1 MKPFEFVLV
10 IISVIVGLALTEFA
24 IGVSHMIINYEAA
37 NFYWPYIVLMLCG
50 LMSCLNYW
58 ATVYKLRRVQTWTVS
73 YIGIVFLSGL
83 IFFIMTK
90 IYFPDPDKFDQ
101 DYERYFNEHVRTIF
115 VLMICFVIS
124 FILEAMVIRKV
135 RGFKKFAMMIA
146 FIAVILSGVI
156 IRNSVYVSMLTIVI
170 LVMQTIYYSR
180 TGTLVGDKEN

>member
-24 IGVSHMIINYEAA
+24 IGVSYMIINYERA

-58 ATVYKLRRVQTWTVS
+58 ATVYKLRKVQTWTVS

-83 IFFIMTK
+83 IFFIMTR
-90 IYFPDPDKFDQ
+90 IYFPNPDKFDQ
-101 DYERYFNEHVRTIF
+101 DYQRYFHENVRTIF

-124 FILEAMVIRKV
+124 FILEAVVIRKV
-135 RGFKKFAMMIA
+135 RGFKKFGMMIA
-146 FIAVILSGVI
+146 FILVILSGVI
-156 IRNSVYVSMLTIVI
+156 VRNDFYVNILTIVI
-170 LVMQTIYYSR
+170 LLMQTIYYSR
-180 TGTLVGDKEN
+180 TGNLVADQET